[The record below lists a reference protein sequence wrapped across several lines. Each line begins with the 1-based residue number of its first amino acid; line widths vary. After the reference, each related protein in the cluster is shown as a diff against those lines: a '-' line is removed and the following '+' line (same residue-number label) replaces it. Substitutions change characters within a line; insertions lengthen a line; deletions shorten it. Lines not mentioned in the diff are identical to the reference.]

1 MIAAVAARMA
11 ISGNVVRVWIADII
25 RVPPEQRTERD
36 WGRLGTHHA
45 QAMLARVTHY
55 IPREKREIYLLS
67 LIAAARHE
75 NRRLSG
81 RKICRYYRAM
91 YDTLDLSLAV
101 EESERGWLGPR
112 LAS

>member
-11 ISGNVVRVWIADII
+11 TSGNVVRVWIADIV

-55 IPREKREIYLLS
+55 IPREQRELYLLC
-67 LIAAARHE
+67 LIAAAKHE
-75 NRRLSG
+75 QRRLSG
-81 RKICRYYRAM
+81 GKLGRYYRAM
-91 YDTLDLSLAV
+91 HDTLDLSLAV

-112 LAS
+112 IVA